1 MPGGRLA
8 CEPAARVH
16 LLGQRADDG
25 PVEAIYTWLCPTEF
39 DRARVLDNS
48 TRVRRAR
55 RVAAAAIGVALI
67 ALLPWFGP
75 WMLGLFAA
83 SAVNLLTLDRRMARS
98 AHPELVVAFSLLFT
112 EVLLAVGVALSG
124 AGQSPALPWMVVPV
138 GLTAARFRRRVMVV
152 GGAIGLALMA
162 LATVAVDPGS
172 VSPPTYL
179 IAAVALMVSVVGIA
193 DALQSAELNY
203 RSESVLDPLTGVLNR
218 KSLAL
223 RFAELHEQAR
233 LTDGSIC
240 LIAADLDGFKQ
251 INDEHGHARGDA
263 ALRDAA
269 YEMRK
274 ALRNFELFY
283 RLGGEEFLVILPGVH
298 LSAGARAAERMRD
311 AVESSSPA
319 GLDLTVSLGVAAASG
334 EAAEYHA
341 LFQGA
346 DTALYRAKQL
356 GKNRVVAIGAADVG
370 HELGSKPVVQAPK
383 EAVAPAR

>member
-67 ALLPWFGP
+67 ALLPRFGP

-203 RSESVLDPLTGVLNR
+203 RTESVLDPLTGVLNR

>member
-1 MPGGRLA
+1 VA
-8 CEPAARVH
+8 SVS
-16 LLGQRADDG
+16 
-25 PVEAIYTWLCPTEF
+25 TWLCPTEF

-55 RVAAAAIGVALI
+55 IVGAAAIGVALI
-67 ALLPWFGP
+67 ALLPWFGG
-75 WMLGLFAA
+75 WMLVLFAA

-98 AHPELVVAFSLLFT
+98 HHPELVVAFSLLFT
-112 EVLLAVGVALSG
+112 EILLGGGVALSG
-124 AGQSPALPWMVVPV
+124 AGQSPALPWMAVPV
-138 GLTAARFRRRVMVV
+138 GLAAARFRRRVMVS
-152 GGAIGLALMA
+152 GAAIGLALMA

-172 VSPPTYL
+172 ASPPTYL

-203 RSESVLDPLTGVLNR
+203 RTESVLDPLTGVLNR
-218 KSLAL
+218 KSLGL

-240 LIAADLDGFKQ
+240 LVAADLDGFKQ

-298 LSAGARAAERMRD
+298 LSAGARAAERLRQ
-311 AVESSSPA
+311 AVENSSPA

-334 EAAEYHA
+334 NAAEYEA
-341 LFQGA
+341 LFQAA
-346 DTALYRAKQL
+346 DTALYRAKEL

-370 HELGSKPVVQAPK
+370 HELGSKPVVQPPK
-383 EAVAPAR
+383 EAVASAR

>member
-1 MPGGRLA
+1 M
-8 CEPAARVH
+8 
-16 LLGQRADDG
+16 
-25 PVEAIYTWLCPTEF
+25 EAIYTWLCPTEF

-67 ALLPWFGP
+67 ALLPSFGP

-112 EVLLAVGVALSG
+112 EVLLAAGVALSG

-162 LATVAVDPGS
+162 LVTVAVDPGS

-179 IAAVALMVSVVGIA
+179 LAAVALMVSVVGIA

-203 RSESVLDPLTGVLNR
+203 RTESVLDPLTGVLNR

-311 AVESSSPA
+311 AVECGSPA

-370 HELGSKPVVQAPK
+370 YELGSKPVVQAPK

>member
-67 ALLPWFGP
+67 ALLPRFGP

-112 EVLLAVGVALSG
+112 EVLLAAGVALSG

>member
-67 ALLPWFGP
+67 ALLPRFGP

>member
-1 MPGGRLA
+1 
-8 CEPAARVH
+8 
-16 LLGQRADDG
+16 
-25 PVEAIYTWLCPTEF
+25 VEAIYTWLCPTEF

-67 ALLPWFGP
+67 ALLPRFGP

-112 EVLLAVGVALSG
+112 EVLLAAGVALSG

>member
-1 MPGGRLA
+1 MA
-8 CEPAARVH
+8 SVS
-16 LLGQRADDG
+16 
-25 PVEAIYTWLCPTEF
+25 TWLCPTEF

-55 RVAAAAIGVALI
+55 IVGAAAIGVALI
-67 ALLPWFGP
+67 ALLPWFGG
-75 WMLGLFAA
+75 WMLVLFAA

-98 AHPELVVAFSLLFT
+98 DHPELVVAFSLLFT
-112 EVLLAVGVALSG
+112 EILLGGGVALSG
-124 AGQSPALPWMVVPV
+124 AGQSPALPWMAVPV
-138 GLTAARFRRRVMVV
+138 GLAAARFRRRVMFS
-152 GGAIGLALMA
+152 GAAIGLALMA

-172 VSPPTYL
+172 ASPPTYL

-203 RSESVLDPLTGVLNR
+203 RTESVLDPLTGVLNR
-218 KSLAL
+218 KSLGL

-240 LIAADLDGFKQ
+240 LVAADLDGFKQ

-274 ALRNFELFY
+274 ALRDFELFY

-298 LSAGARAAERMRD
+298 LSAGARAAERLRQ
-311 AVESSSPA
+311 AVENSSPA

-334 EAAEYHA
+334 NAAEYEA
-341 LFQGA
+341 LFQAA
-346 DTALYRAKQL
+346 DTALYRAKEL
-356 GKNRVVAIGAADVG
+356 GKNRVIAIGAADVG
-370 HELGSKPVVQAPK
+370 HELGSKPVVQPPK
-383 EAVAPAR
+383 EAVASAR